1 MSIQLSNNSNND
13 KSTSGGTLTASSGM
27 ASSLYGTKTLMCKN
41 NCGYYG
47 NSTQYE
53 GYCSICYR
61 KLKTNKNHAQ
71 VASSYLSGSPSAS
84 SLAYD
89 DTSSLLSSSFS
100 SSSSPLSTSHS
111 FSNHYSLENYQ
122 ERNTWEKYFWFAFN
136 FFFLLHFCLFSLY
149 SAEKKII

>member
-1 MSIQLSNNSNND
+1 MSIQLSNNTSNSND
-13 KSTSGGTLTASSGM
+13 KSGTLGASSGM

-61 KLKTNKNHAQ
+61 KLKTNKNFAQ
-71 VASSYLSGSPSAS
+71 ATSSYMSGSPSVS

-89 DTSSLLSSSFS
+89 DTSSLLSTSFS
-100 SSSSPLSTSHS
+100 SSTSSPLSTSHS
-111 FSNHYSLENYQ
+111 FSNHYSLEDYQ
-122 ERNTWEKYFWFAFN
+122 ERNT
-136 FFFLLHFCLFSLY
+136 
-149 SAEKKII
+149 